1 MDVLAMISLA
11 FGASWA
17 SGINL
22 YATVVALGL
31 LNAFGAVDL
40 PESLDVLS
48 EPLVI
53 AIAGF
58 MYFVEF
64 FADKIP
70 GVDSIW
76 DAIHTFIRVPA
87 GALLAAGAVVDVG
100 EPYQV
105 AAALLGGSAIALGS
119 HATKAGTRAM
129 INTSSEPVSN
139 WITSFLEDILVIVG
153 ISLAVL
159 KPVLFLIMFGLLCL
173 FALWF
178 LPKIWRG
185 LKAVFGRL
193 AGARGSQAPRIE
205 GPESRGFDLSS
216 SNDR

>member
-64 FADKIP
+64 
-70 GVDSIW
+70 
-76 DAIHTFIRVPA
+76 
-87 GALLAAGAVVDVG
+87 
-100 EPYQV
+100 YC
-105 AAALLGGSAIALGS
+105 
-119 HATKAGTRAM
+119 
-129 INTSSEPVSN
+129 
-139 WITSFLEDILVIVG
+139 LEGKTYI
-153 ISLAVL
+153 
-159 KPVLFLIMFGLLCL
+159 
-173 FALWF
+173 
-178 LPKIWRG
+178 
-185 LKAVFGRL
+185 
-193 AGARGSQAPRIE
+193 
-205 GPESRGFDLSS
+205 
-216 SNDR
+216 

>member
-1 MDVLAMISLA
+1 MDLLAMISLA

-22 YATVVALGL
+22 YATIVVLGV

-40 PESLDVLS
+40 PESLAVVSDPIVL
-48 EPLVI
+48 

-70 GVDSIW
+70 GLDSIW
-76 DAIHTFIRVPA
+76 DTIHTFIRVPA
-87 GALLAAGAVVDVG
+87 GALLSAGAVADVG
-100 EPYQV
+100 EPYQI

-119 HATKAGTRAM
+119 HATKAGSRAL
-129 INTSSEPVSN
+129 INTSPEPVSN
-139 WITSFLEDILVIVG
+139 WIASFLEDILVIVG
-153 ISLAVL
+153 VSIAVL
-159 KPVLFLIMFGLLCL
+159 KPTVFLVLFGLLCL

-185 LKAVFGRL
+185 LKVIYERITGRRQNEAAAVDKPDD
-193 AGARGSQAPRIE
+193 AGFTLI
-205 GPESRGFDLSS
+205 GPGDK
-216 SNDR
+216 